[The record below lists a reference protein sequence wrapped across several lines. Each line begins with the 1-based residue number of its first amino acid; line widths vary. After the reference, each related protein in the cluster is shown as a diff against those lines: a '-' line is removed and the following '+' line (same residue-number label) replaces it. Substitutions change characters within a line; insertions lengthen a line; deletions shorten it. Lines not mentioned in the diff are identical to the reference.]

1 MQRLDTQP
9 LWISGEDGYF
19 RYRIPAL
26 TVTAAGTVL
35 AFCEARKY
43 TGGDSDQIDL
53 LVRRSSDHGRSFAPP
68 QLVATEPDW
77 VCGNPAPVVDRD
89 TGSIWLPFCK
99 NRRDGDERMICH
111 GQAPRTVWVTASHDD
126 GATWEEPV
134 EITAQVKQPDWTWYA
149 TGPGHGIQLASGRL
163 LIPCDHIVARHYE
176 AHDPYHSHV
185 IYSDDHG
192 ATWTIGGSAD
202 EGTNESIAVQTED
215 GWLCLN
221 CRNKSILRH
230 AEGGQHRAVAWSND
244 GGRTFSPIVRDVAL
258 PEPICQASMC
268 RYPRRRRTPA
278 DPVQQPR
285 GDHPALHDRT
295 PQLRR
300 VPQLAAGAGAER
312 GRGGLLRSVRDG
324 RRDDLL
330 PVRERFRQRPLR
342 SPDPGTLQPGVAHP
356 RRGCR
361 RQQRFVSPA
370 RR

>member
-1 MQRLDTQP
+1 MQRLDSQH

-26 TVTAAGTVL
+26 TVTTAGTVL

-43 TGGDSDQIDL
+43 TGRDSDQIDL
-53 LVRRSSDHGRSFAPP
+53 LVRRSGDHGKTFGPP

-99 NRRDGDERMICH
+99 NRRDGDERMICQ

-126 GATWEEPV
+126 GVTWEEPV

-149 TGPGHGIQLASGRL
+149 TGPGHGIQLASSRL

-176 AHDPYHSHV
+176 AHDPYHSHA

-192 ATWTIGGSAD
+192 ATWAIGGSTD

-221 CRNKSILRH
+221 CRNKGTLRQ

-244 GGRTFSPIVRDVAL
+244 GGETFSPIVRDVAL

-268 RYPRRRRTPA
+268 HWPGADGRQRILFSNPAATTRRRMTVRLSYDGCRSWPLARVLNEGAAAYSDLCVT
-278 DPVQQPR
+278 
-285 GDHPALHDRT
+285 GDGMVCCLYE
-295 PQLRR
+295 
-300 VPQLAAGAGAER
+300 AGAGNDPYDRLTLARFNLEWLTR
-312 GRGGLLRSVRDG
+312 GADLAGS
-324 RRDDLL
+324 DD
-330 PVRERFRQRPLR
+330 
-342 SPDPGTLQPGVAHP
+342 S
-356 RRGCR
+356 
-361 RQQRFVSPA
+361 
-370 RR
+370 

>member
-1 MQRLDTQP
+1 MQRLDTQH

-53 LVRRSSDHGRSFAPP
+53 LVRRSSDHGRTFAPP

-126 GATWEEPV
+126 GVTWEEPV

-176 AHDPYHSHV
+176 ARDPYHSHV

-230 AEGGQHRAVAWSND
+230 PEGGQHRAVAWSND
-244 GGRTFSPIVRDVAL
+244 GGETFSPIVRDVAL

-268 RYPRRRRTPA
+268 HYPGADGRQRILFSNPAATTRRRMTVRLSYDGCRSWPLA
-278 DPVQQPR
+278 RV
-285 GDHPALHDRT
+285 LHDG
-295 PQLRR
+295 
-300 VPQLAAGAGAER
+300 AAAYSDLCVTDDGMVCCLYENGAGNDPCAR
-312 GRGGLLRSVRDG
+312 LTLS
-324 RRDDLL
+324 
-330 PVRERFRQRPLR
+330 RFNLEWLTHGA
-342 SPDPGTLQPGVAHP
+342 DVA
-356 RRGCR
+356 G
-361 RQQRFVSPA
+361 SSSDS
-370 RR
+370 